1 MKEFSIDDVSIM
13 YEDSHILVA
22 VKPQNIPS
30 QADASEDTDL
40 LTLLKNHIKQR
51 DNKPG
56 NVYLALLHRLD
67 RVTGGL
73 MVFAKNEKSA
83 SRLSRAIREREVK
96 KSYIAVVLG
105 QPREKQGTLVN
116 YLKSMPQRI
125 RYTLPRKERK
135 GPRRRCS
142 GIRYLRVPE

>member
-116 YLKSMPQRI
+116 YLKKHAATNQV
-125 RYTLPRKERK
+125 YAATEGTEGAKKAVPR
-135 GPRRRCS
+135 
-142 GIRYLRVPE
+142 